1 MKQQVGIIGAGPA
14 GLTAAYEL
22 VQDDRFQ
29 PVLFES
35 DVQVGG
41 ISKTIHYHGN
51 RMDLGG
57 HRFFTKV
64 DRVSTLWE
72 KILPLATAVQ
82 SEKVM
87 LQRHR
92 LSRILFGGDYYDY
105 PVSPT
110 VATLKNLGM
119 RRLSKIAI
127 AYMRAVWQPI
137 QPEKNLEDFLINRF
151 GRELYQTF
159 FEKYTEKVWGVPCC
173 DIPNNWGQQR
183 VKGLSIAKALQH
195 ILKKYLNSATPNMTE
210 TSLIESF
217 HYPKYGPGQFWDEAA
232 AKVISLGGQLHTETK
247 VVGLSLDSENRIT
260 ELKIQQGDKGIR
272 SCSVDAVI
280 SSMPIKDLVD
290 IIPNVPKSIRT
301 IAHKLPYRD
310 FITIGMLIAKN
321 EKLKQLQDNWIYI
334 QEPHLRAGRIQIFN
348 NWSPALVADPTK
360 LWLGLEYFC
369 QDTDSFWNSSN
380 EKLVKLAESELKQMG
395 YIESDADVFDAT
407 VIRVPKAYP
416 AYFGSYE
423 KFPEVQEYFKQY
435 PNLYLVG
442 RNGMHRYNNMDHSM
456 LTAMYAADL
465 IKGMVADKAKLWE
478 LNTEQEYHESK

>member
-1 MKQQVGIIGAGPA
+1 M
-14 GLTAAYEL
+14 
-22 VQDDRFQ
+22 
-29 PVLFES
+29 
-35 DVQVGG
+35 
-41 ISKTIHYHGN
+41 
-51 RMDLGG
+51 
-57 HRFFTKV
+57 
-64 DRVSTLWE
+64 
-72 KILPLATAVQ
+72 
-82 SEKVM
+82 
-87 LQRHR
+87 
-92 LSRILFGGDYYDY
+92 
-105 PVSPT
+105 
-110 VATLKNLGM
+110 
-119 RRLSKIAI
+119 
-127 AYMRAVWQPI
+127 
-137 QPEKNLEDFLINRF
+137 
-151 GRELYQTF
+151 
-159 FEKYTEKVWGVPCC
+159 
-173 DIPNNWGQQR
+173 
-183 VKGLSIAKALQH
+183 
-195 ILKKYLNSATPNMTE
+195 
-210 TSLIESF
+210 
-217 HYPKYGPGQFWDEAA
+217 
-232 AKVISLGGQLHTETK
+232 
-247 VVGLSLDSENRIT
+247 
-260 ELKIQQGDKGIR
+260 
-272 SCSVDAVI
+272 
-280 SSMPIKDLVD
+280 D

-321 EKLKQLQDNWIYI
+321 AKLKQLQDNWIYI

-423 KFPEVQEYFKQY
+423 NFPEVQEYFKQY

-465 IKGMVADKAKLWE
+465 IKGMVTDKAKLWE